1 MFILYIPVVS
11 AKDFYYTNQGSSI
24 EISGV
29 DDKTKFNNLC
39 QALQQLGFH
48 NSEQKHLFK
57 LLAAVLHLGNVIIHT
72 DTEKDSGEE
81 SYIDCQEKNIGLV
94 ASLLGIERDELR
106 KQLYNKKIKAVHKTL
121 VKPLTTSQV
130 YVGLNVD
137 ILGSKEQ
144 CS

>member
-81 SYIDCQEKNIGLV
+81 SYIDSQEKNIGLV

-106 KQLYNKKIKAVHKTL
+106 K
-121 VKPLTTSQV
+121 
-130 YVGLNVD
+130 
-137 ILGSKEQ
+137 
-144 CS
+144 

>member
-1 MFILYIPVVS
+1 MS
-11 AKDFYYTNQGSSI
+11 AKDFYYANQGSSI

-29 DDKTKFNNLC
+29 DDKTEFNNLC

-72 DTEKDSGEE
+72 DTESDSGEE
-81 SYIDCQEKNIGLV
+81 SYIDSREKDIGLV

-106 KQLYNKKIKAVHKTL
+106 KWLCNKKIKAVHETL

-130 YVGLNVD
+130 YMGLNVD
-137 ILGSKEQ
+137 VLGSKE
-144 CS
+144 